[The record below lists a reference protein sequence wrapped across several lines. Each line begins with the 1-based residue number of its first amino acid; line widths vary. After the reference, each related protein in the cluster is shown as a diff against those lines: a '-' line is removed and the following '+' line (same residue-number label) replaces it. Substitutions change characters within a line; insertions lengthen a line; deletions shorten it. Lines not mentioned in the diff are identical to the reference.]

1 MSLRLASALAV
12 ICIVLIVG
20 VVVGC
25 GVTPTVGPHPTS
37 TLVAPTPEAPPQT
50 PTAILSPEPTS
61 TPEPAAPSPIPIP
74 EPTPTPTPEP
84 TPTLE
89 PVEPEEEE
97 EVAEELPFDPL
108 VVRGTLSNGLSY
120 YIRHNEEPQDRAQIA
135 LAVRAGSVFEEES
148 ERGLAHFVEHMA
160 FNGTERFAKQEIVE
174 YLESLGSAF
183 GPDLNAYTSFDETL
197 YFLEVPTDDAEVTET
212 AFQILSDW
220 AYAIS
225 FDPEEVDLERG
236 VILEEWRLSQG
247 FNSRL
252 QDNLLQLLFGSS
264 RYAVR
269 APIGLTEVIES
280 ATAEDLRGYYER
292 WYRPDLMAVVAVG
305 DFEIEDIE
313 AKVKQYFAPT
323 PEGEAAQEA
332 AVLAASTERP
342 SFDFETHANPRIE
355 VFTDAESPGSQFVL
369 IRKLTPETGRDLA
382 AFRSFVVEQL
392 AYMMLNSRLFE
403 RAQSA
408 DPPYLTANTGRSG
421 YVDTL
426 DIITFGGWV
435 EQGGIEAGL
444 GAVLEEIQ
452 RASQH
457 GFTESELAREKSNL
471 LSSVE
476 SAYKQREQTE
486 SGALVD
492 QYVGHFFNGTPVPG
506 IEAEWELYQELLPQ
520 ITLSEF
526 LAVAQSWTETADTG
540 LLVVRPEATEA
551 KTDDELA
558 SATLAQIQGADALVV
573 DAYEDDVGDIPLL
586 ANIPTPGSIVAEEQI
601 DSIDAV
607 EWTLSNGL
615 TVIAKQTDF
624 KDDEVVFR
632 SFSPG
637 GHSLASDED
646 LVSARFAAQLVTG
659 SGAGPHD
666 RVTLDKL
673 LAGQRVSVSPY
684 IGELFEG
691 VGGSASPEDMETL
704 FQLITLYATEPRI
717 DPAFYSSYQARLQ
730 SVAEFNA
737 AEPDSVLFDRVNSLL
752 SQGHLRERPLSVELL
767 DELNMERAEAVYS
780 DRFADISDSTFV
792 FVGAFDWDELRTLSE
807 TYLASLPSAGRM
819 EQWVD
824 HGIDPP
830 SGLIDEVVHS
840 GIEPRS
846 NTVVVFA
853 GELEWSRAEALALEV
868 AGEVLGIRVRE
879 RVREQLGGTYSI
891 GVVASTSTLPDQ
903 EYLNYAIFGSD
914 PDRVDEL
921 FGEVIREIE
930 WLQDGGEQ
938 SYMDTAKEILRTA
951 RKEQVRENGF
961 WLNQIMAASQRGEPF
976 VEIVGFDERLE
987 TLTLEQVAG
996 VTERYFTTDEY
1007 LRVVLYPVE
1016 E

>member
-332 AVLAASTERP
+332 AVLAASTERL

-551 KTDDELA
+551 KADDELA

-607 EWTLSNGL
+607 EWTLSNGV

-646 LVSARFAAQLVTG
+646 HVSARFAAQLVTG

-830 SGLIDEVVHS
+830 SGLIDEAVHS

>member
-1 MSLRLASALAV
+1 MNFRLTAGLTLIGVMLVIGIAV
-12 ICIVLIVG
+12 A
-20 VVVGC
+20 C
-25 GVTPTVGPHPTS
+25 GIAPTAAPHPTS
-37 TLVAPTPEAPPQT
+37 TLVAPTPEAPAT
-50 PTAILSPEPTS
+50 EPTAIPSPQPTA
-61 TPEPAAPSPIPIP
+61 TPEPAEPTPTPEP
-74 EPTPTPTPEP
+74 EPTPTPTPAPEP
-84 TPTLE
+84 I
-89 PVEPEEEE
+89 VPEEEE
-97 EVAEELPFDPL
+97 EETSEDLPFDPL
-108 VVRGTLSNGLSY
+108 VVRGTLSNGLTY

-174 YLESLGSAF
+174 YLESLGSSF

-197 YFLEVPTDDAEVTET
+197 YFLEVPTDEPEVTET

-236 VILEEWRLSQG
+236 VVLEEWRLSQG
-247 FNSRL
+247 FSSRL

-264 RYAVR
+264 RYTVR
-269 APIGLTEVIES
+269 APIGLTEVIEN
-280 ATAEDLRGYYER
+280 ATAEDLRSYYER

-313 AKVKQYFAPT
+313 AKVKQYFAPP

-342 SFDFETHANPRIE
+342 SFDFEAHPNPRIE

-369 IRKLTPETGRDLA
+369 IRKLSPETGRDLA
-382 AFRSFVVEQL
+382 AFSSFVVEQL
-392 AYMMLNSRLFE
+392 AYMMLNARLFE

-408 DPPYLTANTGRSG
+408 DPPYLTANAGRSG

-435 EQGGIEAGL
+435 EQGGIETGL

-471 LSSVE
+471 LSSIE

-520 ITLSEF
+520 ITVSEF
-526 LAVAQSWTETADTG
+526 EAVTQSWTETADTG

-551 KTDDELA
+551 NTDDELA

-607 EWTLSNGL
+607 EWTLSNGV

-646 LVSARFAAQLVTG
+646 HVSARYAAQLVTG

-691 VGGSASPEDMETL
+691 IGGSASPEDMETL

-767 DELNMERAEAVYS
+767 DELNMERAEAVYG
-780 DRFADISDSTFV
+780 DRFTDISDSTFV
-792 FVGAFDWDELRTLSE
+792 FVGAFDWDELRTLSA
-807 TYLASLPSAGRM
+807 TYLASLPSAGRV

-830 SGLIDEVVHS
+830 SGLIYEAVHS

-846 NTVVVFA
+846 NTVLVFA

-891 GVVASTSTLPDQ
+891 GVVARTSTLPDQ

-921 FGEVIREIE
+921 FGEVIGEIK

-938 SYMDTAKEILRTA
+938 SYLDTAKEILRTA

-987 TLTLEQVAG
+987 SLTLQQVAD

>member
-1 MSLRLASALAV
+1 M
-12 ICIVLIVG
+12 
-20 VVVGC
+20 
-25 GVTPTVGPHPTS
+25 
-37 TLVAPTPEAPPQT
+37 
-50 PTAILSPEPTS
+50 
-61 TPEPAAPSPIPIP
+61 
-74 EPTPTPTPEP
+74 
-84 TPTLE
+84 
-89 PVEPEEEE
+89 
-97 EVAEELPFDPL
+97 
-108 VVRGTLSNGLSY
+108 
-120 YIRHNEEPQDRAQIA
+120 
-135 LAVRAGSVFEEES
+135 
-148 ERGLAHFVEHMA
+148 
-160 FNGTERFAKQEIVE
+160 
-174 YLESLGSAF
+174 
-183 GPDLNAYTSFDETL
+183 
-197 YFLEVPTDDAEVTET
+197 
-212 AFQILSDW
+212 
-220 AYAIS
+220 
-225 FDPEEVDLERG
+225 
-236 VILEEWRLSQG
+236 
-247 FNSRL
+247 
-252 QDNLLQLLFGSS
+252 
-264 RYAVR
+264 
-269 APIGLTEVIES
+269 
-280 ATAEDLRGYYER
+280 
-292 WYRPDLMAVVAVG
+292 
-305 DFEIEDIE
+305 
-313 AKVKQYFAPT
+313 
-323 PEGEAAQEA
+323 
-332 AVLAASTERP
+332 
-342 SFDFETHANPRIE
+342 
-355 VFTDAESPGSQFVL
+355 
-369 IRKLTPETGRDLA
+369 
-382 AFRSFVVEQL
+382 
-392 AYMMLNSRLFE
+392 
-403 RAQSA
+403 
-408 DPPYLTANTGRSG
+408 
-421 YVDTL
+421 DTL

-435 EQGGIEAGL
+435 EQGGIETGL

-486 SGALVD
+486 SAVLVNE
-492 QYVGHFFNGTPVPG
+492 YVGHFFNGTPVPG

-573 DAYEDDVGDIPLL
+573 EAYEDDVGDVPLL
-586 ANIPTPGSIVAEEQI
+586 ANTPTPGSIVAEEQI
-601 DSIDAV
+601 ESIDAV
-607 EWTLSNGL
+607 KWTLSNGV

-646 LVSARFAAQLVTG
+646 HVSARFAAQLVTG

-704 FQLITLYATEPRI
+704 FQLITLYATEPRM

-752 SQGHLRERPLSVELL
+752 SQAHLRERPLSVELL
-767 DELNMERAEAVYS
+767 DELNMERAEAVYA

-830 SGLIDEVVHS
+830 SGLIDEAVHS

-846 NTVVVFA
+846 NTIVVFA

-879 RVREQLGGTYSI
+879 RVREQLGGTYAI

-921 FGEVIREIE
+921 FGEVIGEIE

-938 SYMDTAKEILRTA
+938 SYLDTAKEILRTA

-987 TLTLEQVAG
+987 ALTLEQVAG

>member
-1 MSLRLASALAV
+1 M
-12 ICIVLIVG
+12 
-20 VVVGC
+20 
-25 GVTPTVGPHPTS
+25 
-37 TLVAPTPEAPPQT
+37 
-50 PTAILSPEPTS
+50 
-61 TPEPAAPSPIPIP
+61 
-74 EPTPTPTPEP
+74 
-84 TPTLE
+84 
-89 PVEPEEEE
+89 
-97 EVAEELPFDPL
+97 
-108 VVRGTLSNGLSY
+108 
-120 YIRHNEEPQDRAQIA
+120 
-135 LAVRAGSVFEEES
+135 
-148 ERGLAHFVEHMA
+148 
-160 FNGTERFAKQEIVE
+160 
-174 YLESLGSAF
+174 
-183 GPDLNAYTSFDETL
+183 
-197 YFLEVPTDDAEVTET
+197 
-212 AFQILSDW
+212 
-220 AYAIS
+220 
-225 FDPEEVDLERG
+225 
-236 VILEEWRLSQG
+236 
-247 FNSRL
+247 
-252 QDNLLQLLFGSS
+252 
-264 RYAVR
+264 
-269 APIGLTEVIES
+269 
-280 ATAEDLRGYYER
+280 
-292 WYRPDLMAVVAVG
+292 
-305 DFEIEDIE
+305 
-313 AKVKQYFAPT
+313 
-323 PEGEAAQEA
+323 
-332 AVLAASTERP
+332 
-342 SFDFETHANPRIE
+342 
-355 VFTDAESPGSQFVL
+355 L

-392 AYMMLNSRLFE
+392 AYMMLNARLFE

-607 EWTLSNGL
+607 EWTLSNGV

-646 LVSARFAAQLVTG
+646 HVSARFAAQLVTG

-830 SGLIDEVVHS
+830 SGLIDEAVHS